1 MKSREKI
8 CVCGGGGGVSDNLHK
23 LCPLMSVSYQSLI
36 LVGVI
41 DTAHKHDHWVEVF
54 KAEVSE

>member
-1 MKSREKI
+1 V
-8 CVCGGGGGVSDNLHK
+8 CVCECGREGGASDNFHI

-41 DTAHKHDHWVEVF
+41 DAAHEHDHWVEVF